1 MQMQSITP
9 LNPTA
14 ALQLLQGKP
23 AKQNPQRKQGTR
35 LPFENEEGSTPPIE
49 QDF

>member
-1 MQMQSITP
+1 MQLQSITQ

-35 LPFENEEGSTPPIE
+35 LPFEMEGPSLLPNDE
-49 QDF
+49 